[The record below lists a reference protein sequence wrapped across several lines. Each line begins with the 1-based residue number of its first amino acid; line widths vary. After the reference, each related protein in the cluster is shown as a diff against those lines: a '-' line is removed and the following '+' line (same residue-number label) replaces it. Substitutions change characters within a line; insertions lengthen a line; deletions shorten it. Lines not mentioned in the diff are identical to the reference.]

1 MKQNTVRIQYL
12 HLSRFAGLALFGFL
26 FVFTARAATVPKNLP
41 YPGNE
46 PNADEI
52 AQQVFFVNRFYAFA
66 NASLE
71 DHPRGVAE
79 VININPG
86 KKPTTLTIERHIN
99 NSYQDGEIRSRELAI
114 FRSGKL
120 KGVAI
125 LMTDYVDVSKNPTYA
140 FWLPALRR
148 IRRIEENDYDK
159 SWGGTVFTLGEIS
172 MRKPDDETH
181 QRLGITTFNSCLE
194 TIQLP
199 ENSRPGW
206 MKASDEPVCEHKGKT
221 VYRLKSTRK
230 SSKGWYDYRIS
241 YVDTETFAD
250 YRTEY
255 YKSGQKIKII
265 DRDWRPTV
273 LQDKRALQWHH
284 LYGKDLISER
294 ETLISVPDEALAYDT
309 QKKPSFWSE
318 STFKKLK
325 LVQ

>member
-1 MKQNTVRIQYL
+1 MKQII
-12 HLSRFAGLALFGFL
+12 SRTQSIHWSIHTGFALFCFL
-26 FVFTARAATVPKNLP
+26 FVLTTNAATVPKSLA
-41 YPGNE
+41 YPVGE
-46 PNADEI
+46 PNAVEI

-79 VININPG
+79 VINIEPG

-120 KGVAI
+120 KGVAV
-125 LMTDYVDVSKNPTYA
+125 LTTDYVDADKNPTYA

-172 MRKPDDETH
+172 MRKPGDEIH
-181 QRLGITTFNSCLE
+181 QRLGVTKFNTCLE

-199 ENSRPGW
+199 DS
-206 MKASDEPVCEHKGKT
+206 MKKFSTPICGNKGKE
-221 VYRLKSTRK
+221 VYRLKSKKISTG
-230 SSKGWYDYRIS
+230 SWYDYRIS
-241 YVDTETFAD
+241 YVDIETFAD

-255 YKSGQKIKII
+255 FKDDQKIKII
-265 DRDWRPTV
+265 DRDWRSTSLP
-273 LQDKRALQWHH
+273 DKRALQWHH
-284 LYGKDLISER
+284 LYGKDLLSGR
-294 ETLISVPDEALAYDT
+294 ETFISVPEVALAYDT
-309 QKKPSFWSE
+309 QKQPSFWSE

-325 LVQ
+325 

>member
-1 MKQNTVRIQYL
+1 MKQDNFKTQYL
-12 HLSRFAGLALFGFL
+12 RWSFYAGFALLGYL
-26 FVFTARAATVPKNLP
+26 FVFTVNAATVPKNIS
-41 YPGNE
+41 YPTGE

-79 VININPG
+79 VINIEPG

-172 MRKPDDETH
+172 MRKPGDETH
-181 QRLGITTFNSCLE
+181 ERLGVTTFNACLE
-194 TIQLP
+194 TIKLP
-199 ENSRPGW
+199 AGSRAKNHQPI
-206 MKASDEPVCEHKGKT
+206 CNHKGKS
-221 VYRLKSTRK
+221 VYRLKSK
-230 SSKGWYDYRIS
+230 KISVGGWYDYRIS

-255 YKSGQKIKII
+255 FKGDKKIKVI
-265 DRDWRPTV
+265 DRDWRSTA
-273 LQDKRALQWHH
+273 LKDKRALQWHH
-284 LYGKDLISER
+284 LYGKDLLTGR
-294 ETLISVPDEALAYDT
+294 ETFISVPEVALVYDT
-309 QKKPSFWSE
+309 HKLPSFWSE
-318 STFKKLK
+318 STLKKLK
-325 LVQ
+325 LVK